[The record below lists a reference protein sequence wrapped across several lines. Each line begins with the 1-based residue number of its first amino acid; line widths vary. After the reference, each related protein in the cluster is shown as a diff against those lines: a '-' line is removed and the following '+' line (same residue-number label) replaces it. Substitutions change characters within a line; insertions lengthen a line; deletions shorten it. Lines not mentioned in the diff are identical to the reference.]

1 MGNFAAMNIPIV
13 RFTRD
18 KSGFSKTLRSRV
30 DEYFTEN
37 NISKSG
43 GASMLLKSVL
53 MLSLYFIPW
62 ALFTF
67 GVTGGGA
74 WFWIAEIA
82 MGFGLAGIGLN
93 IMHDGNHN
101 AYSSKPWINKLM
113 GRTVDL
119 VGGNADMWCIQ
130 HNVLHHTFTNIN
142 GLDEDID
149 PSPVLRFNPNKPL
162 YKIHRF
168 QHIYAW
174 FFYSLMTIFWM
185 ISKDWQALARY
196 KKKDLIKST
205 GKSTGGIAVY
215 MVFSKLFYY
224 FYSIALPIL
233 FSGLAWWI
241 VVLGWVVMHAVA
253 GFLMA
258 IIFQPA
264 HVLEHHLFHDG
275 VEEPSL
281 DTERLQHQLQTSS
294 NFGVKSRLLT
304 WLCGG
309 LNFQIEHH
317 LFPNMCHVHYR
328 KIAPIVKKTA
338 KEFGLPYRA
347 DFSFAKALQLHTSM
361 LKSLGRPSSVS

>member
-1 MGNFAAMNIPIV
+1 MNIPIV
-13 RFTRD
+13 RFTND

-30 DEYFTEN
+30 DAYFAEN
-37 NISKSG
+37 KLNKSG
-43 GASMLLKSVL
+43 GGAMVFKSLL

-74 WFWIAEIA
+74 WFWIAEVA

-93 IMHDGNHN
+93 IMHDGNHS
-101 AYSSKPWINKLM
+101 AYSTKPWMNKLM
-113 GRTVDL
+113 GKTIDL
-119 VGGNADMWCIQ
+119 VGGNSDMWCIQ
-130 HNVLHHTFTNIN
+130 HNVLHHSFTNIN

-149 PSPVLRFNPNKPL
+149 PASVLRFNPNKPL

-168 QHIYAW
+168 QYIYAW
-174 FFYSLMTIFWM
+174 FFYCLMTVSWM

-196 KKKDLIKST
+196 KKKDLIKTT
-205 GKSTGGIAVY
+205 GKSTGRLAIY
-215 MVFSKLFYY
+215 MVFTKLFYY
-224 FYSIALPIL
+224 FYIIALPIML
-233 FSGLAWWI
+233 TDIAWWTVI
-241 VVLGWVVMHAVA
+241 LGWLVMHFVG

-264 HVLEHHLFHDG
+264 HVLEHHVFHDG
-275 VEEPSL
+275 VESTSL
-281 DTERLQHQLQTSS
+281 GTDRLLHQLQTSS

-309 LNFQIEHH
+309 LNYQIEHH
-317 LFPNMCHVHYR
+317 LFPNMCHLHYR
-328 KIAPIVKKTA
+328 KIAPIVKRTA

-347 DFSFAKALQLHTSM
+347 DVSFGQALKLHTAM
-361 LKSLGRPSSVS
+361 LKSLGRPAPIA

>member
-1 MGNFAAMNIPIV
+1 MNIPTV
-13 RFTRD
+13 RFSND

-37 NISKSG
+37 KIKKSG
-43 GASMLLKSVL
+43 GSSMLLKSIL
-53 MLSLYFIPW
+53 MLALYFVPW

-74 WFWIAEIA
+74 WFWVAEVA

-101 AYSSKPWINKLM
+101 AYSTKPWINKLM

-130 HNVLHHTFTNIN
+130 HNVLHHSFTNIN

-149 PSPVLRFNPNKPL
+149 PVSVLRFNPNKPL

-168 QHIYAW
+168 QYIYAW
-174 FFYSLMTIFWM
+174 FFYSLMTVFWM

-196 KKKDLIKST
+196 KKKDLIKTT
-205 GKSTGGIAVY
+205 GKSSIGIAIY
-215 MVFSKLFYY
+215 MVFSKIFYY
-224 FYSIALPIL
+224 FYIIALPIML
-233 FSGLAWWI
+233 TDIAWWT
-241 VVLGWVVMHAVA
+241 VLLGWLVMHFVG

-264 HVLEHHLFHDG
+264 HVLEHHVFHD
-275 VEEPSL
+275 VIENTTLET
-281 DTERLQHQLQTSS
+281 DRLLHQLQTSS
-294 NFGVKSRLLT
+294 NFGVQSRLLT

-309 LNFQIEHH
+309 LNYQIEHH

-328 KIAPIVKKTA
+328 NIAPIVKRTA

-347 DFSFAKALQLHTSM
+347 DISFGKALKLHTAM
-361 LKSLGRPSSVS
+361 LKSLGRPAAIA

>member
-1 MGNFAAMNIPIV
+1 MGSFAAMNIPIV

-281 DTERLQHQLQTSS
+281 DTERLNINYKLLQTLVS
-294 NFGVKSRLLT
+294 NHVFSRG
-304 WLCGG
+304 CV
-309 LNFQIEHH
+309 E
-317 LFPNMCHVHYR
+317 
-328 KIAPIVKKTA
+328 
-338 KEFGLPYRA
+338 
-347 DFSFAKALQLHTSM
+347 D
-361 LKSLGRPSSVS
+361 

>member
-1 MGNFAAMNIPIV
+1 MGSFAAMNIPIV

-74 WFWIAEIA
+74 WFWLAEIA

-149 PSPVLRFNPNKPL
+149 PTPVLRFNPNKPL

-224 FYSIALPIL
+224 FYSLALPII
-233 FSGLAWWI
+233 FSGLAWWV

-253 GFLMA
+253 GLLMA

-264 HVLEHHLFHDG
+264 HVLDHHVFHDG
-275 VEEPSL
+275 TT
-281 DTERLQHQLQTSS
+281 DKTINTERLQHQLQTSS

-309 LNFQIEHH
+309 
-317 LFPNMCHVHYR
+317 
-328 KIAPIVKKTA
+328 
-338 KEFGLPYRA
+338 
-347 DFSFAKALQLHTSM
+347 
-361 LKSLGRPSSVS
+361 

>member
-1 MGNFAAMNIPIV
+1 MNIPIV

-30 DEYFTEN
+30 DKYFTEN
-37 NISKSG
+37 DISRSG
-43 GASMLLKSVL
+43 GASMLLKTVI

-74 WFWIAEIA
+74 WFWVAEIA
-82 MGFGLAGIGLN
+82 MGVGLAGIGLN

-101 AYSSKPWINKLM
+101 AYSTKPWINKLM

-119 VGGNADMWCIQ
+119 VGGNADMWRIQ

-162 YKIHRF
+162 YKIHKF

-205 GKSTGGIAVY
+205 GKTTGGIAVY
-215 MVFSKLFYY
+215 MVCSKLFYY

-264 HVLEHHLFHDG
+264 HVLEHHIFHDG
-275 VEEPSL
+275 IKAPSL
-281 DTERLQHQLQTSS
+281 ETERLQHQLQTST

-317 LFPNMCHVHYR
+317 LFPNICHIHYR

-338 KEFGLPYRA
+338 QEFGLPYRA
-347 DFSFAKALQLHTSM
+347 DLSFAKVLKLHTST
-361 LKSLGRPSSVS
+361 LKSLGKPSIVS